1 MIIVDYSGI
10 AVGTATANLYKEI
23 QKPTDQNLFL
33 IRHQILNSIRS
44 INSKFR
50 EEFGPMVIACDSKN
64 YWRKE
69 IFPFYKGSRKKAR
82 DKSPV
87 DWKHLFGCI
96 STVKQEL
103 KDYFPY
109 RTIEVEQAEAD
120 DIIGVVTKEF
130 STNPLL
136 FKEDGLITGA
146 HPILIVS
153 SDSDFGQLHKYPN
166 VEQWSPK
173 HKKYVTNHNPDEVA
187 FLLHSKIMSGE
198 SGDGVPGV
206 LSDDDTLVT
215 EGKRQVAVRQK
226 LIESVFRKEIP
237 PEIKTNYDRN
247 QRLIDF
253 DYIPEH
259 ISSAILNELKKKPN
273 GSKSKMFQ
281 FFVDNQL
288 MSHLDSINDF

>member
-1 MIIVDYSGI
+1 
-10 AVGTATANLYKEI
+10 
-23 QKPTDQNLFL
+23 
-33 IRHQILNSIRS
+33 
-44 INSKFR
+44 
-50 EEFGPMVIACDSKN
+50 MVIACDSKN

-69 IFPFYKGSRKKAR
+69 VFPFYKGSRKKAR
-82 DKSPV
+82 EKSPV

-136 FKEDGLITGA
+136 FKEDGLLIGP

-153 SDSDFGQLHKYPN
+153 ADSDFGQLHKYPN

-173 HKKYVTNHNPDEVA
+173 HKKYVTIRNPDEVA

-226 LIESVFRKEIP
+226 LIDSVFRKEIP
-237 PEIKTNYDRN
+237 AEIKTNYERN

-288 MSHLDSINDF
+288 MSHLDAINDF